1 MIADK
6 ISLVV
11 LAAGLG
17 SRYGG
22 LKQIE
27 PVGPEGEILL
37 EYSVYDAIKAG
48 FERVVFI
55 IGEDRET
62 FAAAI
67 ADKMKNQIEIAYA
80 RQSLEDLPDGV
91 AIPEGRQKPWG
102 TAHAILAAKDQ
113 LAAPFAVIN
122 ADDYYGPEAFR
133 LAYDYLATGA
143 KPQEALLVN
152 YILANTLSPNGTV
165 ARGICKIGD
174 KGDLLTIT
182 ERRVIKDGGDLAYF
196 SEDQGKTWTALD
208 KASPVSM
215 NFWGF
220 HESILD
226 DLDQGFLPALEQGL
240 VNDPLKF
247 EYLLP
252 EKVGQM
258 VQKQGFRVQ
267 CKASHDKWYG
277 MTYKEDK
284 HSLTEALARL
294 TDQGLY
300 PRGLW
305 A

>member
-1 MIADK
+1 VTADK

-55 IGEDRET
+55 IGEDREA

-67 ADKMKNQIEIAYA
+67 GDKMKNHIDIAYA
-80 RQSLEDLPDGV
+80 RQSLEDLPAGV
-91 AIPEGRQKPWG
+91 GMPEGRQKPWG
-102 TAHAILAAKDQ
+102 TAHALLAAKDQ

-133 LAYDYLATGA
+133 LAYDYLAAKA

-152 YILANTLSPNGTV
+152 YILGNTLSPNGTV
-165 ARGICKIGD
+165 ARGICEIGD
-174 KGDLLTIT
+174 KADLLTIT

-196 SEDQGKTWTALD
+196 SEDQGETWTALD
-208 KASPVSM
+208 KSSPVSM

-220 HESILD
+220 HESILE
-226 DLDQGFLPALEQGL
+226 DLEQGFAPALEQGL
-240 VNDPLKF
+240 VKDPLKF

-284 HSLTEALARL
+284 NSLAEALAKL

-300 PRGLW
+300 PRGVW